1 MEKERILE
9 LFLELLARAKKSVPL
24 YPPESHAVR
33 EWIQRFHRGI
43 PQLLANG
50 LRFPIRFEA
59 HHVRSGETTL
69 LTIDPILDGL
79 RFDLLARGIEEVT
92 IDEAVEEREVMAFL
106 TLLTTDPFVIQEA
119 GGPQAVLSHQGIT
132 HITVRQI
139 ALTARADRPEKM
151 DSRLLSAEEQVQLLV
166 DRALR
171 ALVAHLRTLA
181 LDRMGLARWL
191 VDIGEGDRSDLVYDT
206 IRTVA
211 GLVASERE
219 ATLFLRTIAEAI
231 WALPKSLL
239 LPLVRDW
246 VFPRVTLDVEALNVI
261 SHFSEDELQRLRDML
276 PEEALLSVVATLE
289 ELPGEDVRRQRVME
303 SIRNLIR
310 EATVESLPSAPP
322 QMEEGAV
329 ARLREM
335 IVASFQ
341 SDGLLG
347 LGVRVLMAL
356 LFHGDNDEYPA
367 SAVEALEES
376 VGIALSRG
384 RLDVALEILNGVR
397 SGSLRGEW
405 FREHNQRSAALF
417 RRAADQTHIGL
428 AVGLLKDHRTS
439 ERAELI
445 GEYLRLVGEHGLR
458 EFVTQLA
465 EERSRPVRAFMCHI
479 LVRVGRPAV
488 PSLRLLTEDRRWY
501 VARNAVTVLGRIGD
515 RSALPSIHE
524 AARYPDP
531 RVRKEAARVLGAW
544 ADGET
549 LTPLLALLGDPDR
562 DVTVTVIK
570 VLGRLGLEEGIRPLE
585 NLALAR
591 AGRPVESAI
600 REEAIRALAAMKT
613 RPAREAIR
621 EIAHRRLW
629 LWQRQERQIRS
640 LAVRAARGERIA

>member
-1 MEKERILE
+1 MPDLVIVDGGKGQVSAAHDAMRNLGVGQIPLAGLAKRFEE
-9 LFLELLARAKKSVPL
+9 LYVKDVSEPIVLPRTSQAL
-24 YPPESHAVR
+24 YLVQRVRDEAHRFAVTY
-33 EWIQRFHRGI
+33 HRG
-43 PQLLANG
+43 
-50 LRFPIRFEA
+50 
-59 HHVRSGETTL
+59 
-69 LTIDPILDGL
+69 
-79 RFDLLARGIEEVT
+79 
-92 IDEAVEEREVMAFL
+92 
-106 TLLTTDPFVIQEA
+106 
-119 GGPQAVLSHQGIT
+119 
-132 HITVRQI
+132 VRQK
-139 ALTARADRPEKM
+139 TGM
-151 DSRLLSAEEQVQLLV
+151 QS
-166 DRALR
+166 
-171 ALVAHLRTLA
+171 A
-181 LDRMGLARWL
+181 LDA
-191 VDIGEGDRSDLVYDT
+191 I
-206 IRTVA
+206 A
-211 GLVASERE
+211 GVG
-219 ATLFLRTIAEAI
+219 
-231 WALPKSLL
+231 PK
-239 LPLVRDW
+239 RKK
-246 VFPRVTLDVEALNVI
+246 
-261 SHFSEDELQRLRDML
+261 
-276 PEEALLSVVATLE
+276 ALLRKFGSVKA
-289 ELPGEDVRRQRVME
+289 
-303 SIRNLIR
+303 IR

-428 AVGLLKDHRTS
+428 VVGLLKDHRTS